1 MNNTNQKEILKI
13 QLLCDIME
21 ALKEIERLIIE
32 KERTNQ
38 NFESK
43 LNDLYK
49 KYDELNRQFRLLTPL
64 SKDLPKDI

>member
-1 MNNTNQKEILKI
+1 MNTANTKEILKI
-13 QLLCDIME
+13 QILCDIMD

-38 NFESK
+38 NFESR

-49 KYDELNRQFRLLTPL
+49 KYDSLNRQFRELTPIN
-64 SKDLPKDI
+64 KD

>member
-1 MNNTNQKEILKI
+1 MNTANTKEILKI
-13 QLLCDIME
+13 QILCDIMD

-38 NFESK
+38 NFESR

-49 KYDELNRQFRLLTPL
+49 KYDSLNRQFRELAPII
-64 SKDLPKDI
+64 KD

>member
-1 MNNTNQKEILKI
+1 MNTSNTKEILKI
-13 QLLCDIME
+13 QILCDIMD

-38 NFESK
+38 NFESR

-49 KYDELNRQFRLLTPL
+49 KYDSLNRQFRELTPIN
-64 SKDLPKDI
+64 KD